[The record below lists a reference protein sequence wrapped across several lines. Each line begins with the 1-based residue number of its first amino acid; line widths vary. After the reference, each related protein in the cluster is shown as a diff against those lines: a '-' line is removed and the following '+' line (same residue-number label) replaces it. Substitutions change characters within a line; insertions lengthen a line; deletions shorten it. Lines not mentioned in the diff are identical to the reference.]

1 VTILI
6 LLVLVVLLW
15 VAVLAPSAWRR
26 YGERQGVGSIDHFH
40 HQLQLLEHAAPK
52 TVAPAYRLHTAV
64 PAGSAT
70 AGPAPA
76 ADSSHPKLVLLRP
89 TDDAAAADV
98 DDSDG
103 CHYERIGVLDPPE
116 PVCLPEVGVD
126 LREFRRE
133 QARHR
138 CTMLLRCLGGV
149 AISTALIG
157 VFPGMH
163 LAWVFTGLFG
173 LAALGLLGLMA
184 YAKELEAEQNRR
196 RTRLEAGRGPH
207 GGVGA
212 ADPATAGFPGAW
224 DEDEFE
230 EPRAAAR

>member
-1 VTILI
+1 M
-6 LLVLVVLLW
+6 
-15 VAVLAPSAWRR
+15 
-26 YGERQGVGSIDHFH
+26 
-40 HQLQLLEHAAPK
+40 
-52 TVAPAYRLHTAV
+52 
-64 PAGSAT
+64 
-70 AGPAPA
+70 
-76 ADSSHPKLVLLRP
+76 LLRP

-116 PVCLPEVGVD
+116 PVCLPEVGAD

-157 VFPGMH
+157 LFPGMH

-173 LAALGLLGLMA
+173 LAALGLLGLIA
-184 YAKELEAEQNRR
+184 YAKELEAEQARR
-196 RTRLEAGRGPH
+196 RTRLDAGRGPH

-212 ADPATAGFPGAW
+212 PDPATAGYPGAW
-224 DEDEFE
+224 DDDDFLRGAKSRSSLKAG
-230 EPRAAAR
+230 PRARPVQSGAARSGTATWGPDYPVAAGGVAQLVERYVRNVEAEGSSPFTSTKSPGQRPKVGSPQNHRALRGFA